1 MLSVL
6 FHSAQD
12 EITWTRKIHIKTYPS
27 CREPK
32 RSEKSGANQIQNI
45 TKSPNNQ
52 QPTLAAKQ

>member
-27 CREPK
+27 GGEPK
-32 RSEKSGANQIQNI
+32 RSEKSGEYQKQKIDKIPKLPA
-45 TKSPNNQ
+45 
-52 QPTLAAKQ
+52 TLAAKQ